1 MDKLVSLYERMKKL
15 REAGVRMKDISEETG
30 IASSVLSSLYSSV
43 LPTYINLLSGGC
55 GTESAL
61 DQGLQQVNNVSK
73 RKLQGCLDELYD
85 KVSHIE
91 PRFVS
96 NKNGGRPFL
105 DDIEKEAIKYLPNA
119 GIYTGL
125 YQSYSSSSYSDGLKV
140 EPYMISSIVDGDT
153 MPKVYCQNLS
163 GDYYIGVGLFSP
175 FQIGYLMFNEQKRLQ
190 LALKVVYLQLP
201 IIEYPQIMKGIYL
214 THDYNRNPI
223 ARRILFVRQGDE
235 IPLEEFADLRTEV
248 IPKAQLTGELLEY
261 YNYTCCNEDI
271 IRSMMLISPD
281 KDTKE
286 LQREKQLLKILSTQ
300 ETPRRKVTRHAKGRR
315 RTYPSAAF
323 RIKPY
328 FHSSV
333 RRIAK
338 PPPRAISNVSFVF
351 RSTFIVSQAYVVG
364 WSPDSGLSLK
374 TTAR

>member
-1 MDKLVSLYERMKKL
+1 M
-15 REAGVRMKDISEETG
+15 
-30 IASSVLSSLYSSV
+30 
-43 LPTYINLLSGGC
+43 
-55 GTESAL
+55 
-61 DQGLQQVNNVSK
+61 
-73 RKLQGCLDELYD
+73 
-85 KVSHIE
+85 SHIE

-248 IPKAQLTGELLEY
+248 IPKARLTGELLEY

-300 ETPRRKVTRHAKGRR
+300 E
-315 RTYPSAAF
+315 
-323 RIKPY
+323 
-328 FHSSV
+328 
-333 RRIAK
+333 
-338 PPPRAISNVSFVF
+338 
-351 RSTFIVSQAYVVG
+351 
-364 WSPDSGLSLK
+364 GL
-374 TTAR
+374 